1 MYNGRGVGV
10 SIDTQADEVSGRTA
24 ALQTSISRDPR
35 ALATWQQIRET
46 AKQVEIMMQRVMR
59 VADEVSPGAMSA
71 YVTELSKKADQTLQQ
86 MQNQA
91 EQALNEAAENVKN
104 ELKARADA
112 GEFTGPRGPRG
123 LTGEDGEPGAPG
135 PQGPQGPQGEKG
147 DPGKDGEPGATGPQ
161 GPQGEK
167 GDPGK
172 DGEPGAT
179 GPQGPQGEKGDPGK
193 DAPQEAV
200 LYTAQTLDD
209 AQKAQAR
216 ENIGAVDAARQNI
229 LVGGETG
236 NPIAVDDAFAA
247 PLRGLTVY
255 GKSTQDGT
263 PTPDAPVP
271 IVSAG
276 DGGGITVKVTGR
288 NILDMRNSG
297 KSVTNSGVTYTRNAD
312 YSFTRAGTA
321 TESIGNVWM
330 AGGYLIKPK
339 ADLSNVFCVLLKG
352 VKYSIKDC
360 VLLATSP
367 AGSALVARKNFVPT
381 QDMYI
386 TGVRNENFIV
396 GKTYNDIVYP
406 AVYVGEKA
414 LQYEPYREQLL
425 TLPTPNGLPGIP
437 VKSGGNYTDST
448 GQQWVCD
455 EIDLERGVEVLR
467 IASFV
472 IDAKNAND
480 ISVMNPYA
488 NVNVVTSARL
498 RTPQKTSSKDR
509 TDRCV
514 FCEALPWIYNTW
526 ASTVNA
532 INYVED
538 DRIDFVIENSYLGL
552 SEASTVNE
560 RKTALVKYFTDNPC
574 RVVYRIA
581 TPIEIP
587 LTPAEIASYKALTT
601 YAPDT
606 VVRASDGA
614 GVKLGYQKDV
624 NIATNW
630 KPTVNQ
636 LKTDVDAK
644 INQSDALTLEEIMAS
659 TGLSKKVASAEA
671 VKSIKNNVGS
681 IKSGG
686 FYSEKNKGNTMPADY
701 GGFIR
706 ISGGSWPGSYYSD
719 TYYVGVSSS
728 SNAFLGIQINGAKQ
742 ITWVQI

>member
-10 SIDTQADEVSGRTA
+10 SIDKQADAVSGRTA

-71 YVTELSKKADQTLQQ
+71 YITELSKKADQTLQQ

-104 ELKARADA
+104 ELKVRADA

-123 LTGEDGEPGAPG
+123 LTGEEGEPGAPG

-147 DPGKDGEPGATGPQ
+147 DPGKDGEPGATGSQ

-209 AQKAQAR
+209 EQKAQAR

-276 DGGGITVKVTGR
+276 DGGTIVVT
-288 NILDMRNSG
+288 
-297 KSVTNSGVTYTRNAD
+297 
-312 YSFTRAGTA
+312 
-321 TESIGNVWM
+321 
-330 AGGYLIKPK
+330 
-339 ADLSNVFCVLLKG
+339 LS
-352 VKYSIKDC
+352 D
-360 VLLATSP
+360 
-367 AGSALVARKNFVPT
+367 KN
-381 QDMYI
+381 
-386 TGVRNENFIV
+386 
-396 GKTYNDIVYP
+396 GKT
-406 AVYVGEKA
+406 
-414 LQYEPYREQLL
+414 QTL

-437 VKSGGNYTDST
+437 VTSGGNYTDT
-448 GQQWVCD
+448 QGQQWVCD
-455 EIDLERGVEVLR
+455 EIDLEREVKVQR
-467 IASFV
+467 VYKVDVDGENVKFV
-472 IDAKNAND
+472 QAD
-480 ISVMNPYA
+480 IYA
-488 NVNVVTSARL
+488 NL
-498 RTPQKTSSKDR
+498 TPSGLPFALIGNGQKTYAVSTFTNLGWYYNSESRFLYLIKDNIS
-509 TDRCV
+509 DKFNESCKKQLGKV
-514 FCEALPWIYNTW
+514 Y
-526 ASTVNA
+526 
-532 INYVED
+532 YVLA
-538 DRIDFVIENSYLGL
+538 N
-552 SEASTVNE
+552 
-560 RKTALVKYFTDNPC
+560 
-574 RVVYRIA
+574 
-581 TPIEIP
+581 PIETP
-587 LTPAEIASYKALTT
+587 LTPAEIAAYKALTT

-606 VVRASDGA
+606 VVQASDGA
-614 GVKLGYQKDV
+614 GIKLGYQKDV
-624 NIATNW
+624 NLATNW

>member
-10 SIDTQADEVSGRTA
+10 SIDKADEVSGRTA

-172 DGEPGAT
+172 D
-179 GPQGPQGEKGDPGK
+179 
-193 DAPQEAV
+193 APQEAV

-216 ENIGAVDAARQNI
+216 ENIGAASA
-229 LVGGETG
+229 T
-236 NPIAVDDAFAA
+236 
-247 PLRGLTVY
+247 TV
-255 GKSTQDGT
+255 
-263 PTPDAPVP
+263 
-271 IVSAG
+271 
-276 DGGGITVKVTGR
+276 
-288 NILDMRNSG
+288 
-297 KSVTNSGVTYTRNAD
+297 
-312 YSFTRAGTA
+312 
-321 TESIGNVWM
+321 
-330 AGGYLIKPK
+330 
-339 ADLSNVFCVLLKG
+339 
-352 VKYSIKDC
+352 
-360 VLLATSP
+360 
-367 AGSALVARKNFVPT
+367 
-381 QDMYI
+381 
-386 TGVRNENFIV
+386 
-396 GKTYNDIVYP
+396 
-406 AVYVGEKA
+406 
-414 LQYEPYREQLL
+414 
-425 TLPTPNGLPGIP
+425 
-437 VKSGGNYTDST
+437 
-448 GQQWVCD
+448 
-455 EIDLERGVEVLR
+455 
-467 IASFV
+467 
-472 IDAKNAND
+472 
-480 ISVMNPYA
+480 
-488 NVNVVTSARL
+488 
-498 RTPQKTSSKDR
+498 SS
-509 TDRCV
+509 
-514 FCEALPWIYNTW
+514 
-526 ASTVNA
+526 
-532 INYVED
+532 
-538 DRIDFVIENSYLGL
+538 
-552 SEASTVNE
+552 
-560 RKTALVKYFTDNPC
+560 
-574 RVVYRIA
+574 
-581 TPIEIP
+581 
-587 LTPAEIASYKALTT
+587 
-601 YAPDT
+601 
-606 VVRASDGA
+606 
-614 GVKLGYQKDV
+614 
-624 NIATNW
+624 
-630 KPTVNQ
+630 

-659 TGLSKKVASAEA
+659 TDLSKKVASAEA

-686 FYSEKNKGNTMPADY
+686 FYSEKTKGNTMPADY

-728 SNAFLGIQINGAKQ
+728 SEAFLGIQINGAKQ

>member
-10 SIDTQADEVSGRTA
+10 SIDKQADEVSGRTA

-216 ENIGAVDAARQNI
+216 ENIGAASA
-229 LVGGETG
+229 T
-236 NPIAVDDAFAA
+236 
-247 PLRGLTVY
+247 TV
-255 GKSTQDGT
+255 
-263 PTPDAPVP
+263 
-271 IVSAG
+271 
-276 DGGGITVKVTGR
+276 
-288 NILDMRNSG
+288 
-297 KSVTNSGVTYTRNAD
+297 
-312 YSFTRAGTA
+312 
-321 TESIGNVWM
+321 
-330 AGGYLIKPK
+330 
-339 ADLSNVFCVLLKG
+339 
-352 VKYSIKDC
+352 
-360 VLLATSP
+360 
-367 AGSALVARKNFVPT
+367 
-381 QDMYI
+381 
-386 TGVRNENFIV
+386 
-396 GKTYNDIVYP
+396 
-406 AVYVGEKA
+406 
-414 LQYEPYREQLL
+414 
-425 TLPTPNGLPGIP
+425 
-437 VKSGGNYTDST
+437 
-448 GQQWVCD
+448 
-455 EIDLERGVEVLR
+455 
-467 IASFV
+467 
-472 IDAKNAND
+472 
-480 ISVMNPYA
+480 
-488 NVNVVTSARL
+488 
-498 RTPQKTSSKDR
+498 SS
-509 TDRCV
+509 
-514 FCEALPWIYNTW
+514 
-526 ASTVNA
+526 
-532 INYVED
+532 
-538 DRIDFVIENSYLGL
+538 
-552 SEASTVNE
+552 
-560 RKTALVKYFTDNPC
+560 
-574 RVVYRIA
+574 
-581 TPIEIP
+581 
-587 LTPAEIASYKALTT
+587 
-601 YAPDT
+601 
-606 VVRASDGA
+606 
-614 GVKLGYQKDV
+614 
-624 NIATNW
+624 
-630 KPTVNQ
+630 

-659 TGLSKKVASAEA
+659 TDLSKKVASAEA

-686 FYSEKNKGNTMPADY
+686 FYSEKTKGNTMPADY

>member
-24 ALQTSISRDPR
+24 ALEMSISRDPR

-104 ELKARADA
+104 ELKVRADA

-123 LTGEDGEPGAPG
+123 LTGE
-135 PQGPQGPQGEKG
+135 
-147 DPGKDGEPGATGPQ
+147 DGEPGATGPQ

-216 ENIGAVDAARQNI
+216 KNIGAVDAAQQNI

-255 GKSTQDGT
+255 GRSTQDGT

-276 DGGGITVKVTGR
+276 NGGNVTVKVTGA
-288 NILDMRNSG
+288 NMLEG
-297 KSVTNSGVTYTRNAD
+297 TKPGVKSTVHGITYTTYENGVLI
-312 YSFTRAGTA
+312 TGTA
-321 TESIGNVWM
+321 TDTTIINLHDDTIHRLTHGIY
-330 AGGYLIKPK
+330 YLTTSG
-339 ADLSNVFCVLLKG
+339 LSPSVVL
-352 VKYSIKDC
+352 
-360 VLLATSP
+360 
-367 AGSALVARKNFVPT
+367 NF
-381 QDMYI
+381 Y
-386 TGVRNENFIV
+386 FV
-396 GKTYNDIVYP
+396 GKFSSDMQNQKVTLTKD
-406 AVYVGEKA
+406 EEFSLR
-414 LQYEPYREQLL
+414 LQISKGATLNTNVQVSLTGSKSTAYSPYREQLL
-425 TLPTPNGLPGIP
+425 TLPTPNGLLGIP
-437 VKSGGNYTDST
+437 VTSGGNYTDQS

-455 EIDLERGVEVLR
+455 EVDLERGVMVQRVRIKALSPDIAWSHRKTNSGNNNFQIRIHNADVASIRKPCFCNILR
-467 IASFV
+467 YTGNGWDDIPQNLPK
-472 IDAKNAND
+472 IYAND
-480 ISVMNPYA
+480 QEITISFPPNSEYSSLEAFKQLLTNVKSVIYYA
-488 NVNVVTSARL
+488 L
-498 RTPQKTSSKDR
+498 
-509 TDRCV
+509 
-514 FCEALPWIYNTW
+514 
-526 ASTVNA
+526 
-532 INYVED
+532 
-538 DRIDFVIENSYLGL
+538 
-552 SEASTVNE
+552 
-560 RKTALVKYFTDNPC
+560 
-574 RVVYRIA
+574 A
-581 TPIEIP
+581 TPIETP
-587 LTPAEIASYKALTT
+587 LTDAEIAAYKALTA
-601 YAPDT
+601 YASDT
-606 VVRASDGA
+606 VVQASDGA
-614 GVKLGYQKDV
+614 GVKLGYQRDV
-624 NIATNW
+624 NIAINW
-630 KPTVNQ
+630 
-636 LKTDVDAK
+636 
-644 INQSDALTLEEIMAS
+644 DALTLEEIMAS
-659 TGLSKKVASAEA
+659 TDLSKKVASAEA

-686 FYSEKNKGNTMPADY
+686 FYSEKTKGNTMPADY

-706 ISGGSWPGSYYSD
+706 ISGGSWPGSFYSD

-728 SNAFLGIQINGAKQ
+728 SEAFLGVQINGAKQ